1 MKQSGFKEKQRLAL
15 ENTGDTSLI
24 RVKQGRNV
32 LHRTELRRAEIGIKE
47 LSKVE
52 LMLNVSH

>member
-1 MKQSGFKEKQRLAL
+1 M

-32 LHRTELRRAEIGIKE
+32 LHRAELRRAEIGIKE